1 MVYIRTSDVQL
12 PIFICFFLN
21 IIFTSVTLLKTRTE
35 SLVRPL
41 RLLVLRINTAFKSCL
56 DRRGKKINRDWF
68 ATISSHASVMVPNSS
83 HLFDIYRYFLRYFSK
98 GHYHKYSHEVLSVYT
113 NNSPKTPKSLSARK
127 TNLLHF
133 VFKHVEMFIHY
144 TDIV

>member
-1 MVYIRTSDVQL
+1 MFRPPREKDQPRLGLQQYHHTRPLWYRILVTYS
-12 PIFICFFLN
+12 IFIV
-21 IIFTSVTLLKTRTE
+21 IFYG
-35 SLVRPL
+35 
-41 RLLVLRINTAFKSCL
+41 I
-56 DRRGKKINRDWF
+56 
-68 ATISSHASVMVPNSS
+68 
-83 HLFDIYRYFLRYFSK
+83 SK